1 MHIENYL
8 SLVGTVSPMLML
20 IAFFIGSR
28 KGLKECV
35 PLYKE

>member
-20 IAFFIGSR
+20 IAFFIGWG
-28 KGLKECV
+28 KGFKEGV
-35 PLYKE
+35 ALYKK